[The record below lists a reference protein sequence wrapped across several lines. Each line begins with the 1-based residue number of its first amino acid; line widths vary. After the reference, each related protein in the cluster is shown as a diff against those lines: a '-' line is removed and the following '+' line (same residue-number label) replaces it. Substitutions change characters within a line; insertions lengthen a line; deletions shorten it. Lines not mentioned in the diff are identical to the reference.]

1 MALPL
6 RWCDS
11 CSPRLYAGVE
21 RRWRE
26 AGSGVLVV
34 ASGSTQYSAVPA
46 PVAGA
51 VASEPDAL
59 EYPGR
64 HWIAQSLWHGDA
76 VAQART
82 ALRQH
87 FRKRDDVLVAME
99 LAVYFEHGDEET
111 WLQPDVLVVFGVE
124 RGRERSSYK
133 VWAEGKAPDFVL
145 EVASP
150 STADRDALHKARK
163 YASIGVL
170 EYWRLDPQGTILEV
184 PLQGY
189 RAKGRRYRWVESVE
203 GTGGAGHLRSRVL
216 GLDLRAES
224 RNGATVLVIR
234 DPETGE
240 EFDGA
245 LEGPERRRRL
255 AEDRARV
262 AEDRAKVAKEQ
273 LTAARDEARAAKD
286 EARAAKDRA
295 SAAEKRIQILE
306 QQLRDLSGQARPRR

>member
-1 MALPL
+1 M
-6 RWCDS
+6 
-11 CSPRLYAGVE
+11 YAGVE
-21 RRWRE
+21 KRWRE
-26 AGSGVLVV
+26 AGSGVLAM
-34 ASGSTQYSAVPA
+34 ASGSTQYSALPA

-133 VWAEGKAPDFVL
+133 VWEEGKAPDFVL

-150 STADRDALHKARK
+150 STADRDALDKARK

-170 EYWRLDPQGTILEV
+170 EYWRLDPQGTILEA
-184 PLQGY
+184 PLEGY
-189 RAKGRRYRWVESVE
+189 RAKGHRYRWVEEVE
-203 GTGGAGHLRSRVL
+203 GTGGVGYLRSRVL

-255 AEDRARV
+255 AEDRASV

-273 LTAARDEARAAKD
+273 LTAAEDRASAARDEARASKD

-295 SAAEKRIQILE
+295 SVAEKRTQVLE
-306 QQLRDLSGQARPRR
+306 QQLRDLTGQARLERRNP